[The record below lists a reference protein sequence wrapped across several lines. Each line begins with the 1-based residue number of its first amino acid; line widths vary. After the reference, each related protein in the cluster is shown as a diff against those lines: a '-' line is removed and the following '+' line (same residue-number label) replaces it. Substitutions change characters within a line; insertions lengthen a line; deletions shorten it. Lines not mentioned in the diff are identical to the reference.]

1 MIEWLGIV
9 HLFELSR
16 AEAIAGFF
24 TPLVIFAVFF
34 LVQLILPGKWVPGY
48 VINPETGEPR
58 KYRLNGLL
66 VFAVAL
72 IVWAFELT
80 GMPRDWFYR
89 STIYAVVGGT
99 VFTTIFAIIAVFSQ
113 PQAKIKNP
121 LLALW
126 DGRAQE
132 MSFFNDRFDV
142 KMYFYVVGGTMLAL
156 NALSGAAYNYE
167 LFGESYNPGV
177 FLYAA
182 FYTFYILDYFIFE
195 RVQLYTYD
203 LIHERLGFK
212 MFWGGLVVYGWLF
225 ILPLWGM
232 AVYPSPGFSSAWTY
246 VWLIGTPVLFLF
258 GWGISRG
265 ANMQKYTF
273 KRWPDRKFLGLIE
286 PEYIEAGDRK
296 ILCSGFWGAARH
308 FNYLGEGFLGLSIA
322 LAFGY
327 FTNLWAWT
335 YFIFVVTFF
344 TFRQHFD
351 DVYCAEKYGAEKW
364 AEYQARVKY
373 RIFPGIY

>member
-1 MIEWLGIV
+1 MIEWLGIS
-9 HLFELSR
+9 HLFELSQR
-16 AEAIAGFF
+16 EAIAGFF

-34 LVQLILPGKWVPGY
+34 LAQIILPGKWVPGY

-80 GMPRDWFYR
+80 GMPREWFYR
-89 STIYAVVGGT
+89 SSIYAVVGGT

-113 PQAKIKNP
+113 PQGRIKNP

-132 MSFFNDRFDV
+132 MSFFNDRFDI

-167 LFGESYNPGV
+167 LFGENYNPGV

-182 FYTFYILDYFIFE
+182 FFTFYILDYFIFE

-232 AVYPSPGFSSAWTY
+232 AAYPSPGFSSAWTY

-286 PEYIEAGDRK
+286 PEYIQAGDRK

-351 DVYCAEKYGAEKW
+351 DAYCAEKYGAEKW

>member
-1 MIEWLGIV
+1 MIEWLGIG
-9 HLFELSR
+9 HLFELSQ

-34 LVQLILPGKWVPGY
+34 LAQIILPGKKVPGY
-48 VINPETGEPR
+48 VINPKTGEPR
-58 KYRLNGLL
+58 NYRLNGLL
-66 VFAVAL
+66 VFVIAV
-72 IVWAFELT
+72 IVWAFELS
-80 GMPRDWFYR
+80 GVPRDWFYR
-89 STIYAVVGGT
+89 SSIYAVAGGT

-113 PQAKIKNP
+113 PQGKIKNP

-132 MSFFNDRFDV
+132 MSFFNERFDI

-167 LFGESYNPGV
+167 LFGENYNPGV

-182 FYTFYILDYFIFE
+182 FFTFYVLDYFIFE

-203 LIHERLGFK
+203 LIHEGIGFK

-225 ILPLWGM
+225 VLPLWGM
-232 AVYPSPGFSSAWTY
+232 AAYPSPGFSSGWTY
-246 VWLIGTPVLFLF
+246 FWLIGTPVLFLS
-258 GWGISRG
+258 GWVISRG
-265 ANMQKYTF
+265 ANLQKYTF
-273 KRWPDRKFLGLIE
+273 KRWPDRKFLGIIE
-286 PEYIEAGDRK
+286 PEYIQAGDRK
-296 ILCSGFWGAARH
+296 ILCSGLWGVARH

-322 LAFGY
+322 LVFGY
-327 FTNLWAWT
+327 FTNPWAWT
-335 YFIFVVTFF
+335 YFVFVVTFF

-351 DVYCAEKYGAEKW
+351 DAYCAEKYGAEKW
-364 AEYQARVKY
+364 AEYQERVKW
-373 RIFPGIY
+373 RIIPGVY

>member
-1 MIEWLGIV
+1 MIEWLGIG

-34 LVQLILPGKWVPGY
+34 LAQLILPGKRVPGY
-48 VINPETGEPR
+48 VINPETGKPR
-58 KYRLNGLL
+58 NYRLNGIV

-72 IVWAFELT
+72 IAWAFELT
-80 GMPRDWFYR
+80 GMPREWFYR
-89 STIYAVVGGT
+89 SSIYAVVGGT

-113 PQAKIKNP
+113 PQGKIKNP

-132 MSFFNDRFDV
+132 ISFFNERFDI

-167 LFGESYNPGV
+167 IFGENYNPGV

-182 FYTFYILDYFIFE
+182 FYTYYILDYFIFE

-203 LIHERLGFK
+203 LIHEGIGFK

-232 AVYPSPGFSSAWTY
+232 AAYPSPGFSSGWTY
-246 VWLIGTPVLFLF
+246 FWLIGTTALFLF

-286 PEYIEAGDRK
+286 PEYIQAGDRK

-327 FTNLWAWT
+327 LTNPWAWI
-335 YFIFVVTFF
+335 YFVFVVTFF
-344 TFRQHFD
+344 TFRQRFD
-351 DVYCAEKYGAEKW
+351 DAYCAEKYGAEKW

-373 RIFPGIY
+373 RILPGIY

>member
-1 MIEWLGIV
+1 MIEWLGIA

-16 AEAIAGFF
+16 TEAIAGFF

-34 LVQLILPGKWVPGY
+34 LAQLILPGKRVPGY
-48 VINPETGEPR
+48 VINPKTGNPR
-58 KYRLNGLL
+58 NYRLNGIV

-80 GMPRDWFYR
+80 GMPREWFYR
-89 STIYAVVGGT
+89 SSIYAVVGGT
-99 VFTTIFAIIAVFSQ
+99 VFTTIFAVIAVFSQ
-113 PQAKIKNP
+113 PQGKIKNP

-132 MSFFNDRFDV
+132 MSFFNERFDV

-167 LFGESYNPGV
+167 IFGENFNPGV

-182 FYTFYILDYFIFE
+182 FYTYYILDYFIFE

-203 LIHERLGFK
+203 LIHEGIGFK
-212 MFWGGLVVYGWLF
+212 LFWGGLVIYGWLF

-232 AVYPSPGFSSAWTY
+232 AAYPSPGFSSAWTY
-246 VWLIGTPVLFLF
+246 VWLIGTTVLFLF

-273 KRWPDRKFLGLIE
+273 KRWPDRKFLGFIE
-286 PEYIEAGDRK
+286 PEYIQAGDRK

-327 FTNLWAWT
+327 FTNPWAWT
-335 YFIFVVTFF
+335 YFVFVVTFF
-344 TFRQHFD
+344 TFRQRFD
-351 DVYCAEKYGAEKW
+351 DAYCAEKYGAEKW

>member
-1 MIEWLGIV
+1 
-9 HLFELSR
+9 
-16 AEAIAGFF
+16 
-24 TPLVIFAVFF
+24 
-34 LVQLILPGKWVPGY
+34 
-48 VINPETGEPR
+48 
-58 KYRLNGLL
+58 
-66 VFAVAL
+66 
-72 IVWAFELT
+72 
-80 GMPRDWFYR
+80 
-89 STIYAVVGGT
+89 
-99 VFTTIFAIIAVFSQ
+99 
-113 PQAKIKNP
+113 
-121 LLALW
+121 
-126 DGRAQE
+126 
-132 MSFFNDRFDV
+132 MSFFNDRFDI

-167 LFGESYNPGV
+167 LLARATIQGV

-232 AVYPSPGFSSAWTY
+232 AAYPSPGFSSAWTY

-286 PEYIEAGDRK
+286 PEYIQAGDRK

-351 DVYCAEKYGAEKW
+351 DAYCAREIRRRKVGGVSGTGEVPDFSLAFIE
-364 AEYQARVKY
+364 
-373 RIFPGIY
+373 RIPCGVEGW

>member
-1 MIEWLGIV
+1 MIEWLGIS
-9 HLFELSR
+9 HLFELSQR
-16 AEAIAGFF
+16 EAIAGFF

-34 LVQLILPGKWVPGY
+34 LAQLILPGKRVPGY
-48 VINPETGEPR
+48 VINSQTGKPR
-58 KYRLNGLL
+58 NYRLNGIV

-80 GMPRDWFYR
+80 GMPREWFYR
-89 STIYAVVGGT
+89 SSIYAVVGGT
-99 VFTTIFAIIAVFSQ
+99 VFTAIFAVIAVFSQ
-113 PQAKIKNP
+113 PQGKIKNP

-132 MSFFNDRFDV
+132 MSFFNERFDI

-167 LFGESYNPGV
+167 IFGENYNPGV

-182 FYTFYILDYFIFE
+182 FYTYYILDYFIFE

-203 LIHERLGFK
+203 LIHEGIGFK
-212 MFWGGLVVYGWLF
+212 MFWGGLVIYGWLF

-232 AVYPSPGFSSAWTY
+232 AAYPSPGFSSGWTY
-246 VWLIGTPVLFLF
+246 VWLIGTTVLFLF

-273 KRWPDRKFLGLIE
+273 KRWPDRKFLGIIE
-286 PEYIEAGDRK
+286 PEYIQAGDRK

-344 TFRQHFD
+344 TFRQRFD
-351 DVYCAEKYGAEKW
+351 DAYCAEKYGAEKW

>member
-9 HLFELSR
+9 HLFEFSR

-34 LVQLILPGKWVPGY
+34 LVQIILPGKWVPGY
-48 VINPETGEPR
+48 VTNPETGEPR

-66 VFAVAL
+66 VFVVAL

-113 PQAKIKNP
+113 PQGKIKNP

-167 LFGESYNPGV
+167 LFGENYNPGV